1 MPQTSSFAI
10 TNDAGAAVR
19 ARINEVIAALH
30 STSAGAS
37 APTAAVAGMLWVDT
51 SASPPVLRRRNAT
64 NTGWD
69 ALLDAAGNL
78 AGLANTALARGNLGL
93 GTMATKAAV
102 EYDATIASKA
112 ALTGATFT
120 GVVTAPN
127 FVSSSDARLKSDIMI
142 IPDALA
148 LVCALRDRYGLT
160 EAIVIDC
167 SEDRDGAVMA
177 RIGEAA
183 AHFLEV
189 TLRQDEVIG
198 VSSWSQ
204 TILRMVDNIHP
215 MRAAKAKYI
224 VQILGGMGQA
234 SVQAHATQLTAN
246 LAKLTGGEPR
256 LLLVQGITSSREA
269 KLVMLSDP
277 SVRGTM
283 DHFGRLTLAIVG
295 IGAVEPSELLARSGN
310 VFSPEE
316 LAMLNDAGAV
326 GEISFRFYDKDGK
339 PVETPLNDR
348 VIGITLDELRKAD
361 RVMALG
367 GGVSKTAAI
376 AGALRLGIID
386 VLVTDKFT
394 AARLTA

>member
-1 MPQTSSFAI
+1 M
-10 TNDAGAAVR
+10 G
-19 ARINEVIAALH
+19 RINELRLIAR
-30 STSAGAS
+30 
-37 APTAAVAGMLWVDT
+37 VAQMYHAEKKRQAEIAETLRMSQATVSRMLKRAEQEDIVRT
-51 SASPPVLRRRNAT
+51 TIIPPPGTFADLE
-64 NTGWD
+64 
-69 ALLDAAGNL
+69 
-78 AGLANTALARGNLGL
+78 TALRE
-93 GTMATKAAV
+93 K
-102 EYDATIASKA
+102 Y
-112 ALTGATFT
+112 
-120 GVVTAPN
+120 
-127 FVSSSDARLKSDIMI
+127 R
-142 IPDALA
+142 
-148 LVCALRDRYGLT
+148 LT

-189 TLRQDEVIG
+189 TLQQDEIIG

-215 MRAAKAKYI
+215 LKAAKAKYI
-224 VQILGGMGQA
+224 VQILGGMGEA
-234 SVQAHATQLTAN
+234 SVQAHATQLTAR

-277 SVRGTM
+277 VVRGTM
-283 DHFGRLTLAIVG
+283 DFFGRLTLAVVG

-310 VFSPEE
+310 TFSREE
-316 LAMLNDAGAV
+316 LAMLHDAGAV

-348 VIGITLDELRKAD
+348 VIGITLEELRKAD
-361 RVMALG
+361 RVMALAG
-367 GGVSKTAAI
+367 GESKTAAI

-394 AARLTA
+394 AARLTE